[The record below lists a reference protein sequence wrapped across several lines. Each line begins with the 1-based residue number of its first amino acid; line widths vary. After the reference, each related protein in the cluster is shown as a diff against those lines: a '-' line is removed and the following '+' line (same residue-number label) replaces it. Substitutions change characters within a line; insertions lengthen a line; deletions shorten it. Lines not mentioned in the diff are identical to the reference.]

1 MSTEDL
7 KPRWVTIGLRC
18 GTNPTYG
25 VSNALCI
32 FLLIAFAFTP

>member
-1 MSTEDL
+1 MLTED
-7 KPRWVTIGLRC
+7 REYRSVTIGLRC

-32 FLLIAFAFTP
+32 FLLTAFAFTP